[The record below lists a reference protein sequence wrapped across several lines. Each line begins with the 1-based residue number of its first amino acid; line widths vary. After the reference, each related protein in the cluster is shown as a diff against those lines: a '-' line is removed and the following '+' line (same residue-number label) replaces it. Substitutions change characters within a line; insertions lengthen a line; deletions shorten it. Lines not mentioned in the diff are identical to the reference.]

1 MMLSSIL
8 LSTNSNAD
16 REAKSLLAKFHDK
29 ASHEIQS
36 QEFMTFSRNALE
48 KGKHYH
54 RLYAVMCWIVF
65 SSLVKSHAMQTEIQ
79 HHGGQPKFDT
89 FYRMLY
95 RDLLHT
101 LTGVKPNGEAF
112 DTIIGHRQLML
123 RKISVF
129 VSRMKSVY
137 AML

>member
-1 MMLSSIL
+1 MLRSIL
-8 LSTNSNAD
+8 LSNNSNAD
-16 REAKSLLAKFHDK
+16 REAKSLLTKFHDK

-36 QEFMTFSRNALE
+36 PEFMAFSLNALSQ
-48 KGKHYH
+48 GKHYH
-54 RLYAVMCWIVF
+54 RLYAILCWIVF
-65 SSLVKSHAMQTEIQ
+65 SSLVKSHAKQSESQ
-79 HHGGQPKFDT
+79 QSFDT

-112 DTIIGHRQLML
+112 DTIIGHKQLML
-123 RKISVF
+123 RKISMF